1 VTPGPTSRTDDDL
14 EYAALLCSP
23 GLLVLKAT
31 RGWAP
36 INIRELWVSRE
47 LLLFFVW
54 RDIKVRY
61 KQTVLG
67 VLWAIVQ
74 PLSTMLVFTIFLG
87 WLARVPSGDIPYP
100 LLVLTGLVPWTFFAS
115 GLTQSANSLVSAQNL
130 ITKIYFPRLLVPVA
144 ALFSGLIDVCLAFAI
159 LLAVA
164 FAYGYF
170 PTLSLIWAPFFLL
183 LGLLT
188 ALGAGLWFSAL
199 NVEYRDVRY
208 IVPFL
213 TQLWMFVS
221 PVVYPA
227 SLVPARWLNLYAL
240 NPMAGCVAGFRWA
253 ILGGTPPPAGPLL
266 ISLVGALVLVVTGTF
281 YFRRV
286 ERTFADVV

>member
-1 VTPGPTSRTDDDL
+1 MNVASEQTFTPTHGPTGPADEDP
-14 EYAALLCSP
+14 EYAALLSSP
-23 GLLVLKAT
+23 DLLVLKAS

-36 INIRELWVSRE
+36 INLGELWANRE

-54 RDIKVRY
+54 RDLKVRY

-67 VLWAIVQ
+67 ILWAILQ
-74 PLSTMLVFTIFLG
+74 PLSTMLVFTVFLG

-100 LLVLTGLVPWTFFAS
+100 LFVLTGLVPWNFFAT
-115 GLTQSANSLVSAQNL
+115 GLNQSANSLVGAQNL

-144 ALFSGLIDVCLAFAI
+144 ALFSGVIDLCLAFVI

-164 FAYGYF
+164 IGYGYF
-170 PTLSLIWAPFFLL
+170 PTVSMLGVPLFLL

-188 ALGAGLWFSAL
+188 ASGAGLWFSAL

-213 TQLWMFVS
+213 TQLWMFAS

-227 SLVPARWLNLYAL
+227 SLVPDKWASVYAL
-240 NPMAGCVAGFRWA
+240 NPMVGCIVGFRWA
-253 ILGGTPPPAGPLL
+253 ILGGQAPPAAP
-266 ISLVGALVLVVTGTF
+266 S
-281 YFRRV
+281 RSPW
-286 ERTFADVV
+286 